1 MIRPLYRL
9 VSCAGLIPATEI
21 KERAM
26 SFGRRTLLKT
36 SLAAGTLATLSG
48 CSQLRA
54 RSQAAPE
61 QLAGAVGLPGGH
73 FAIQAVDL
81 QGNTLWQ
88 SSVATRCHSG
98 CRRPLSKELLF
109 VERRPG
115 WSFYVFDSETGQRL
129 HQIKAADGEHFVGHG
144 IFAPDGRHLYVP
156 GSRYEQSEGIIAV
169 HDARQSYKRIKTLEL
184 NGIGPHQLVMH
195 PDGQTL
201 IIGLGGILTHPDYD
215 RIKLNLDTMK
225 PALMLMDRHSGEI
238 LARFSPS
245 HHQLSSRH
253 VDVSPAG
260 HIYTAYQY
268 QGPKYE
274 TRPLV
279 ARYQDGRYEEIDFGH
294 DILAELGNYIASI
307 VAHPEN
313 DLVAIASPV
322 GGTALIFEGSSGRV
336 VSKARIRDC
345 AGAEA
350 LPGGDFLISS
360 GQGELI
366 RLSANRKPVELAQR
380 SLHWDHHLI

>member
-1 MIRPLYRL
+1 MVNLD
-9 VSCAGLIPATEI
+9 
-21 KERAM
+21 
-26 SFGRRTLLKT
+26 RRTLLKAGFAAST
-36 SLAAGTLATLSG
+36 FAALAG
-48 CSQLRA
+48 CSLVSEKT
-54 RSQAAPE
+54 RSTPD
-61 QLAGAVGLPGGH
+61 QLAGAIALPEGT
-73 FAIQAVDL
+73 FAINAIDL
-81 QGNTLWQ
+81 QGKTLWQ
-88 SSVATRCHSG
+88 SPVESRCHSG
-98 CRRPLSKELLF
+98 CRHPLNNELLF

-115 WSFYVFDSETGQRL
+115 WSFYVFDTHSGKRR
-129 HQIKAADGEHFVGHG
+129 HHIKAETGEHFVGHG
-144 IFAPDGRHLYVP
+144 IFSPGGDRLYIP
-156 GSRYEQSEGIIAV
+156 ASRYDQGEGIIAV
-169 HDARQSYKRIKTLEL
+169 YDSKQNYKRVNTLEL
-184 NGIGPHQLVMH
+184 SGVGPHQLVMH

-225 PALMLMDRHSGEI
+225 PALILMNRHSGEI

-245 HHQLSSRH
+245 HHQLSCRH

-260 HIYTAYQY
+260 TVYAAYQY
-268 QGPKYE
+268 QGPLYE

-279 ARYQDGRYEEIDFGH
+279 ARYRGGRYEEIDFGH

-307 VAHPEN
+307 VAHPDN

-322 GGTALIFEGSSGRV
+322 GGTALIFEGSSGSV
-336 VSKARIRDC
+336 VGKARIQDC

-366 RLSANRKPVELAQR
+366 RLSAHRDPVRLAR
-380 SLHWDHHLI
+380 MPLHWDHHLI